1 MLSKEQTVQ
10 ECDATYDAMKYKRTA
25 QKKSSKKST
34 QTILAFEEKNMFFV
48 QTLILKNTAK
58 FMLPKYKRILLKLSG
73 EAIMG
78 NSEQGFEPFNANI
91 IEQYAMDIKTVVDLG
106 VQVAIVIGGGNI
118 YRGMNE
124 ADSGIERAHGDY
136 MGMLATV
143 INGMAMQAMLEKIG
157 VYTRLQSAIN
167 MEQVA
172 EPYIRRKAMRHLEK
186 GRVVI
191 FGAGTGNPY
200 FTTDTAGSLRA
211 IEMKADVILK
221 GTRVDGIYTAD
232 PEKDLTATR
241 FEQISFSECLSLN
254 LKVMDMT
261 AFTLCM
267 ENKLPIIVFDMNKPG
282 NLLSVI
288 EGKKVGTLVM

>member
-1 MLSKEQTVQ
+1 
-10 ECDATYDAMKYKRTA
+10 
-25 QKKSSKKST
+25 
-34 QTILAFEEKNMFFV
+34 
-48 QTLILKNTAK
+48 
-58 FMLPKYKRILLKLSG
+58 MLPKYKRILLKLSG
-73 EAIMG
+73 EALMG
-78 NSEQGFEPFNANI
+78 DKNFGFDNAVI
-91 IEQYAMDIKTVVDLG
+91 AQYAQDIRGIVELG

-124 ADSGIERAHGDY
+124 KETGIERAHGDY

-143 INGMAMQAMLEKIG
+143 INGMAVQAGLEKIG
-157 VYTRLQSAIN
+157 VFTRLQSAIK
-167 MEQVA
+167 MEQIA
-172 EPYIRRKAMRHLEK
+172 EPYIRRRAIRHLEK

-211 IEMKADVILK
+211 IEITADVILK

-232 PEKDLTATR
+232 PEKDPTAKKYSSITYQ
-241 FEQISFSECLSLN
+241 ECISGN

-267 ENKLPIIVFDMNKPG
+267 ENSLPIIVFDMNKPG
-282 NLLSVI
+282 NLKRVVT
-288 EGKKVGTLVM
+288 GDQVGTLVAG

>member
-1 MLSKEQTVQ
+1 MQ
-10 ECDATYDAMKYKRTA
+10 
-25 QKKSSKKST
+25 
-34 QTILAFEEKNMFFV
+34 
-48 QTLILKNTAK
+48 
-58 FMLPKYKRILLKLSG
+58 PKYKRVLLKLSG
-73 EAIMG
+73 EALIG
-78 NSEQGFEPFNANI
+78 TERTGDPFNPKI
-91 IEQYAMDIKTVVDLG
+91 IEQYANEIKEVVALG
-106 VQVAIVIGGGNI
+106 VEVAIVIGGGNI

-143 INGMAMQAMLEKIG
+143 INAMAIQAMLEKIG

-172 EPYIRRKAMRHLEK
+172 EPYIRRKALRHLEK

-221 GTRVDGIYTAD
+221 GTRVDGVYDSD
-232 PEKDLTATR
+232 PEKNPTAVK
-241 FEQISFSECLSLN
+241 FNEISFQDCISKN

-267 ENKLPIIVFDMNKPG
+267 ENKLPIIVFDMNKSG
-282 NLLSVI
+282 NLMKLVK
-288 EGKKVGTLVM
+288 GDAVGTLVK

>member
-1 MLSKEQTVQ
+1 M
-10 ECDATYDAMKYKRTA
+10 
-25 QKKSSKKST
+25 
-34 QTILAFEEKNMFFV
+34 I
-48 QTLILKNTAK
+48 
-58 FMLPKYKRILLKLSG
+58 PKYKRILLKLSG
-73 EAIMG
+73 EALLG
-78 NSEQGFEPFNANI
+78 NQKNGDPFDPKI
-91 IEQYAMDIKTVVDLG
+91 IEQYAQDIKQVTDLG

-124 ADSGIERAHGDY
+124 AESGIERAHGDY

-143 INGMAMQAMLEKIG
+143 INAMAIQAMLEKIG
-157 VYTRLQSAIN
+157 IYSRLQSAIN

-172 EPYIRRKAMRHLEK
+172 EPYIRRKALRHLEK

-191 FGAGTGNPY
+191 FGGGTGNPY

-232 PEKDLTATR
+232 PEKDPTATR
-241 FEQISFSECLSLN
+241 FEKLSFEDCISKN

-261 AFTLCM
+261 AFTLCQ
-267 ENKLPIIVFDMNKPG
+267 ENKLPIIVFDVNKKG
-282 NLLSVI
+282 NLLQVVQ
-288 EGKKVGTLVM
+288 GMNVGTLVS

>member
-1 MLSKEQTVQ
+1 
-10 ECDATYDAMKYKRTA
+10 
-25 QKKSSKKST
+25 
-34 QTILAFEEKNMFFV
+34 
-48 QTLILKNTAK
+48 
-58 FMLPKYKRILLKLSG
+58 MLPQFKRVLLKLSG
-73 EAIMG
+73 EALLG
-78 NSEQGFEPFNANI
+78 DQKNGEPFDPKI
-91 IEQYAMDIKTVVDLG
+91 LMQYATDIKLVTDLG

-124 ADSGIERAHGDY
+124 AESGIERAHGDY

-143 INGMAMQAMLEKIG
+143 INAMAMQAMLEKIG
-157 VYTRLQSAIN
+157 VYSRLQSAIN

-172 EPYIRRKAMRHLEK
+172 EPYIRRKALRHLEK

-211 IEMKADVILK
+211 IEMKADVIIK

-232 PEKDLTATR
+232 PEKDPTAKK
-241 FEQISFSECLSLN
+241 FERLSFQECITQN

-267 ENKLPIIVFDMNKPG
+267 ENNLPIIVFDVNTPG
-282 NLLSVI
+282 NLLKVVQ
-288 EGKKVGTLVM
+288 GMNVGTYVS